1 MATAFYVKLVRLRFK
16 NPLKSIQA
24 HLARCLSLSFFFCTS
39 SSFHPKCR
47 YNGCSWRRKKGLQRP
62 QPYIPLKLCWEGL
75 NIPHNCLN
83 FRQVSCLKCVI
94 ANYFSAPL
102 KYIQVSSWQFYESGV
117 CFSQY
122 KCGRKIAPLSP
133 CLSGRIVLRVIWAAG

>member
-24 HLARCLSLSFFFCTS
+24 HLARCLSLSLF
-39 SSFHPKCR
+39 SFALPLLSIPNADTTAAAGEERKDYRGLSPKCPWNCR
-47 YNGCSWRRKKGLQRP
+47 
-62 QPYIPLKLCWEGL
+62 WESL

-117 CFSQY
+117 CFSQGTG
-122 KCGRKIAPLSP
+122 KHLFEI
-133 CLSGRIVLRVIWAAG
+133 